1 METSREAKTLPR
13 TYKPKERSLGFLIYG
28 DTDGEAEGKGKA
40 FGGVVSKWTGN
51 KSRRQGE
58 SFRLSSGKG
67 KSAKFEV
74 KGKLSVE

>member
-28 DTDGEAEGKGKA
+28 DTDGG
-40 FGGVVSKWTGN
+40 
-51 KSRRQGE
+51 SRRQGK

-67 KSAKFEV
+67 KSAKSEV

>member
-28 DTDGEAEGKGKA
+28 DTDGEGEGKGK
-40 FGGVVSKWTGN
+40 
-51 KSRRQGE
+51 

-74 KGKLSVE
+74 KGKPSGE